1 MLSVSVVGRPCSK
14 GISAVPADISLNLN
28 VMPFSMV
35 LRHVPFLTTF
45 LERHYGHMGF
55 MKVIRSFAFSSM
67 SIMGMLLI
75 RNAGDKS
82 METKSSSDVDILL
95 NSVYGAFL
103 SRMSWN
109 VKTIFHDSGSS
120 ANITEKS
127 TKY

>member
-82 METKSSSDVDILL
+82 METKSSSDIEILL
-95 NSVYGAFL
+95 NLLYKIFISI
-103 SRMSWN
+103 MSWN
-109 VKTIFHDSGSS
+109 AQTIFHDFRFSDYMGK
-120 ANITEKS
+120 KS